1 MARAEAGSEMMQE
14 QPRWSALPTA
24 VLSGAMI
31 GAAGLMAVLP
41 NLYPASGVTIVAML
55 ILAAGVIDI
64 TTAMFFAPKWARL
77 LVLWAGIAAVAASSM
92 LLLSEEPRFLFAA
105 AVVTGWLFV
114 KATTLVL
121 AAVRSPSM
129 VGKDWLR
136 FSALINALLAFLA
149 IGIVSSVALAILL
162 FGPTPELARFSLIPA
177 LSMLITGASG
187 LAAAIRA
194 ARHHQESSN
203 EMTA

>member
-1 MARAEAGSEMMQE
+1 MTRSEAGYEIMQE
-14 QPRWSALPTA
+14 RPRWSALPTA
-24 VLSGAMI
+24 VLSSAKI

-41 NLYPASGVTIVAML
+41 SLYPASGVSIIAIL

-92 LLLSEEPRFLFAA
+92 LLLAEEPRFLYAA

-121 AAVRSPSM
+121 AAVRSPSV

-136 FSALINALLAFLA
+136 FGALINAVLAFLA

-177 LSMLITGASG
+177 LSMLITGVSG
-187 LAAAIRA
+187 LAAAIGA
-194 ARHHQESSN
+194 ARDDHESSE

>member
-1 MARAEAGSEMMQE
+1 
-14 QPRWSALPTA
+14 
-24 VLSGAMI
+24 MI

-41 NLYPASGVTIVAML
+41 SLYPASGVTIVAML

-194 ARHHQESSN
+194 ARHHQESSK